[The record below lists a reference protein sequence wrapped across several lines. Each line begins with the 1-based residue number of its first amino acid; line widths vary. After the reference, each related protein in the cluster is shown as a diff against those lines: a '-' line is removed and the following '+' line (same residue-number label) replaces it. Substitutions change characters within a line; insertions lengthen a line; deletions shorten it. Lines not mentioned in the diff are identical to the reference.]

1 MKTSRE
7 ILSDV
12 SLNSS
17 SSELFTSLKLVHIPK
32 DKKGELSR
40 DLVHK
45 RWQHYLQTRFPS
57 RCTQIIKCISHNIT
71 RYAQSRTRSIAGM
84 VGIEVFLLQEQR
96 LRLVQA
102 TKRAHIMAV
111 VNGQHECSSPHELSL
126 ISEKSPEPCK
136 VLETINSQLGF
147 QSV

>member
-1 MKTSRE
+1 MKTSKSYHRE

-45 RWQHYLQTRFPS
+45 DGN
-57 RCTQIIKCISHNIT
+57 IILKQDFLRDVRRISSVFISHNIT

-96 LRLVQA
+96 LRLV
-102 TKRAHIMAV
+102 
-111 VNGQHECSSPHELSL
+111 
-126 ISEKSPEPCK
+126 
-136 VLETINSQLGF
+136 
-147 QSV
+147 